1 MQAKLLVRRR
11 AVYRLGLFA
20 EIVMWRLPRVMP
32 DRQHS
37 FKYRLALIDGGICVL
52 RYDNEAGKG
61 DHRHHGDLEESYSFS
76 TIEALL
82 HDFDADVRRYVDEHP
97 HHRQSDP

>member
-1 MQAKLLVRRR
+1 MQATLLVRRR
-11 AVYRLGLFA
+11 EVYRPGLFA

-32 DRQHS
+32 GNEHS
-37 FKYRLALIDGGICVL
+37 FKYRLALIHEGICVL

-61 DHRHHGDLEESYSFS
+61 DHRHYGGLEEGYSFP

-82 HDFDADVRRYVDEHP
+82 DDFDADVRRFVDEHP

>member
-1 MQAKLLVRRR
+1 VAAASDNAAQPA
-11 AVYRLGLFA
+11 F
-20 EIVMWRLPRVMP
+20 
-32 DRQHS
+32 
-37 FKYRLALIDGGICVL
+37 FKYRLDLIDGGIRIL
-52 RYDNEAGKG
+52 RYDDEAWKG

-82 HDFDADVRRYVDEHP
+82 DDFDADVRRYVDEHP